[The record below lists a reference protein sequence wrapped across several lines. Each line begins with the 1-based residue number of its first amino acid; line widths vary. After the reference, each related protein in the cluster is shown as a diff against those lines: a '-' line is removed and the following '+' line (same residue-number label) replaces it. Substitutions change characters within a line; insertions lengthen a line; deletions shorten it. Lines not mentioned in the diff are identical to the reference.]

1 MKAHASSL
9 EPSLR
14 AQGADDVDPFA
25 DAADAA
31 DGGDGGVEQ
40 ASDDEWAILVR
51 PRHSRREY
59 VRQIAIDAAVVL
71 IALVVIALLS

>member
-1 MKAHASSL
+1 MKAHASSRD
-9 EPSLR
+9 PSLR
-14 AQGADDVDPFA
+14 AQGADDVDPF
-25 DAADAA
+25 ADAA